1 MSRNLIVL
9 NLIGISLLVACQPAT
24 PATPI
29 NPTTVIDQYIAAINA
44 HDVERALQLV
54 ANDAVFS
61 PEGSQIKGRS
71 EIKKFIK
78 DNIVQL
84 ISVKR
89 VGEYKVDGEKV
100 SWTERGR
107 FRNPFPGGTD
117 IEIVTNLE
125 AIVRNGKIVSLT
137 GTAVH

>member
-100 SWTERGR
+100 SWTERGQ
-107 FRNPFPGGTD
+107 FKNPF
-117 IEIVTNLE
+117 
-125 AIVRNGKIVSLT
+125 
-137 GTAVH
+137 